1 METVMSFGYSKEL
14 RARLEEATKVVQ
26 MVEQAIR
33 KEIIASPEYKVAS
46 SMTAKP
52 FQIIIDQYGHARA
65 DITLNAVFPTK
76 EAKPRVFI
84 EPSVANSLLNS
95 KLLTD
100 EEKRR
105 VMFAVS
111 GGIVGASE

>member
-1 METVMSFGYSKEL
+1 METVMSFNYSKEL
-14 RARLEEATKVVQ
+14 RAKLEKATKVVQ

-33 KEIIASPEYKVAS
+33 KEIVASPEYKVAV
-46 SMTAKP
+46 SMAAKP
-52 FQIIIDQYGHARA
+52 LQIVFDPYGHARA
-65 DITLNAVFPTK
+65 NITLSATFPTK
-76 EAKPRVFI
+76 EAKPRI
-84 EPSVANSLLNS
+84 YLEPSVANSLLNS

-111 GGIVGASE
+111 GGIVGTSE

>member
-46 SMTAKP
+46 SMAAKP
-52 FQIIIDQYGHARA
+52 FQIFIDQYGHATA
-65 DITLNAVFPTK
+65 NVFLIAAFKPK
-76 EAKPRVFI
+76 EAKPRFYL

-111 GGIVGASE
+111 GGIIGASE

>member
-1 METVMSFGYSKEL
+1 METTMSFGYSKEL
-14 RARLEEATKVVQ
+14 RARLEEAQKVLQ

-33 KEIIASPEYKVAS
+33 KEIIASPEYKVAF
-46 SMTAKP
+46 SMAAKP

-65 DITLNAVFPTK
+65 NITLNAAFPTK
-76 EAKPRVFI
+76 EAKPCVFI
-84 EPSVANSLLNS
+84 VPSVANSLLNS